1 MHKWIANFEWYNV
14 PELAQASFESW
25 NDDTICDAPKNISYI
40 VKGRTN
46 SRKFDWNSSMF
57 AHDRLHALKIAARL
71 AGDSLIGP
79 QGIIYRRYEPL
90 ETYEVGINGL
100 PFTNEWR
107 FFFLQEQMIAGGY
120 YWSIAENI
128 PQELPNEATVLA
140 KNLAQ
145 IACKYA
151 NFFVLDIAKTQTGE
165 WKLVEINDGCQSGL
179 SCISADKLYSNLKF
193 LLPNVAQS

>member
-1 MHKWIANFEWYNV
+1 
-14 PELAQASFESW
+14 
-25 NDDTICDAPKNISYI
+25 
-40 VKGRTN
+40 
-46 SRKFDWNSSMF
+46 
-57 AHDRLHALKIAARL
+57 
-71 AGDSLIGP
+71 
-79 QGIIYRRYEPL
+79 
-90 ETYEVGINGL
+90 
-100 PFTNEWR
+100 
-107 FFFLQEQMIAGGY
+107 MIAGGY